1 MDFTPQVGILIRHM
15 YLWRDEARQGRE
27 EGRKA
32 RPCLIVH
39 VRDNEYQEKEVYIVP
54 VTHTE
59 PRDKTQAIELPQA
72 TKRRLKLD
80 HQTSWL
86 ITSEVNRF
94 IWVGPDVRKTQDN
107 QTYYGYLPSGL
118 VKDVIK
124 QFRHNAQNRR
134 LGIVNRD
141 DQTLITKTRAIKG
154 KPDESWNYL

>member
-1 MDFTPQVGILIRHM
+1 MEFAPQVGLLIRHM

-39 VRDNEYQEKEVYIVP
+39 VRHNEYQEKEVYIVP

-59 PRDKTQAIELPQA
+59 PKDKNQAIELPQA

-80 HQTSWL
+80 HQTSWI

-107 QTYYGYLPSGL
+107 ETHYGYLPSGL
-118 VKDVIK
+118 VKDVINK
-124 QFRHNAQNRR
+124 FKRNAKNRN

-141 DQTLITKTRAIKG
+141 DEVLISKVRKVVSKKNTDNKR
-154 KPDESWNYL
+154 